1 MLLAAISI
9 ASAAVIPTAR
19 AGGEADLL
27 TTLRAKGAQVVPLG
41 SRGGLAGYF
50 VRPAKGAGYS
60 LYLTATGHAVAGLL
74 YGSDGALITEDQLA
88 AAGVFKA
95 PIASNNRAGFDADA
109 RDVVSSI
116 SPELFKDRPRRDG
129 LCEFPGQSAGT
140 ANTGTAPAD
149 PAPKDAAN
157 AFVPPFDPP
166 PLAHRRSHAAM
177 TLVPPLPPVRVG
189 LLERSAAAYGFT
201 LGERG
206 PLIVLFGDARC
217 PWSRSAVAKF
227 GREAIAGRLRLH
239 VVPVAL
245 LGAAAARRAAGIA
258 ASPDPA
264 QAWFDRVDRPAD
276 QAGRERIARNNA
288 LFDKWDARSVPL
300 IVWRGPD
307 DTNRKHLGD
316 IADIGA
322 WLREAGLE

>member
-1 MLLAAISI
+1 MNPISNYLNRALALPGWRGTTVLLLLLAVTMAGIPS
-9 ASAAVIPTAR
+9 SFAA
-19 AGGEADLL
+19 GEADLL
-27 TTLRAKGAQVVPLG
+27 TALRAKGAQVVPLG

-74 YGSDGALITEDQLA
+74 YGPDGALVTEDQLA
-88 AAGVFKA
+88 AAGAFKA
-95 PIASNNRAGFDADA
+95 PIASNDRAGSVA
-109 RDVVSSI
+109 RGDVSSI
-116 SPELFKDRPRRDG
+116 SPERLDGQPRRDG
-129 LCEFPGQSAGT
+129 RCELTGQSAGT
-140 ANTGTAPAD
+140 ANTETAAAD
-149 PAPKDAAN
+149 PAPKDAAI

-166 PLAHRRSHAAM
+166 PLAHRRSDAAM
-177 TLVPPLPPVRVG
+177 TLAPPLPPVRVG

-258 ASPDPA
+258 SSPDPA
-264 QAWFDRVDRPAD
+264 QAWFDRVDRTAD
-276 QAGRERIARNNA
+276 QA
-288 LFDKWDARSVPL
+288 WP
-300 IVWRGPD
+300 
-307 DTNRKHLGD
+307 
-316 IADIGA
+316 
-322 WLREAGLE
+322 